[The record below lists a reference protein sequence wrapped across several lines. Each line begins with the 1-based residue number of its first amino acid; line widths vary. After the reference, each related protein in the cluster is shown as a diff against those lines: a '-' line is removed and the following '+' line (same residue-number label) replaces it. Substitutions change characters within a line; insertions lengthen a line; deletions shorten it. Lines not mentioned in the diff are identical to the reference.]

1 MRASEVISRCA
12 PEGVVARF
20 ADDDAGEG
28 VLEDARGARLRIAAR
43 VATTAETRRRCEIA
57 RALGVEIA
65 NASGDV
71 NAFCDAVRSALER
84 AFAAMSARRGASAS
98 ALVGDRIGRGKKST
112 RGRRHAATGRR
123 GTTAE

>member
-71 NAFCDAVRSALER
+71 NAFCGAVRSALER

-98 ALVGDRIGRGKKST
+98 AFRSSHPNVAPACAVIVGDGVVC
-112 RGRRHAATGRR
+112 
-123 GTTAE
+123 